1 MKRKGGILCI
11 QPSHKK
17 KEEKEEA
24 FACGDLDAQTTHEE
38 MKIR

>member
-1 MKRKGGILCI
+1 MCI

-17 KEEKEEA
+17 KEEEEEA
-24 FACGDLDAQTTHEE
+24 IPCGDLDAQTTHEE